1 MGDNRKI
8 RELPLITQEKMLLR
22 AFPNSIVKRGKFRL
36 WWQGKLKPTALSSE
50 YSIAVKLE
58 YGKVETFVIEPQ
70 KLALFEGETSLPHV
84 YSTSKQKLCLFF
96 PDGKEWSKGKLLVDT
111 IIPWTCEWLYFYEI
125 WVLTGAW
132 LGGGTK
138 HETEKIKINSK

>member
-8 RELPLITQEKMLLR
+8 RELPLITQEKMLLK
-22 AFPNSIVKRGKFRL
+22 AFPDSYVKRGEFRL
-36 WWQGKLKPTALSSE
+36 WWLGKLKPTSLSSE

-58 YGKVETFVIEPQ
+58 NEKVETFVVEPE
-70 KLALFEGETSLPHV
+70 KLALFEKETSLPHV

-96 PDGKEWSKGKLLVDT
+96 PDGKEWNKGKLLVDT
-111 IIPWTCEWLYFYEI
+111 IIPWASEWLYFYEI
-125 WVLTGAW
+125 WVLTGEW

-138 HETEKIKINSK
+138 HEIEKNKN